1 MSEGHALKGQALHPA
16 KAQTRVSVPHGL
28 SRVQQSRK
36 YGRIGVA
43 QTLLS
48 VLVLGTA
55 QKMTRLVG
63 ATALFLLLILACQRT
78 NIDRTQWQSMSAN
91 EKSLYVRTLVGH
103 EKTKDAK
110 GGNDRVFT
118 RSVDE
123 YVKGIDDAYARGD
136 TRTVDAI
143 FETMGSRS

>member
-1 MSEGHALKGQALHPA
+1 
-16 KAQTRVSVPHGL
+16 
-28 SRVQQSRK
+28 
-36 YGRIGVA
+36 
-43 QTLLS
+43 
-48 VLVLGTA
+48 
-55 QKMTRLVG
+55 MTRLVG

-91 EKSLYVRTLVGH
+91 EKSLYVRTLIGH

-110 GGNDRVFT
+110 GGNDRLFT
-118 RSVDE
+118 RSVDD

-143 FETMGSRS
+143 FETMGSAR